1 MIRSIICAVMT
12 AVFVPVAVLS
22 QNAGDSL
29 TRDEVVRLTLTNQP
43 QIMQA
48 QQNLTVAEARVDVN
62 RAALWPD
69 IGLVGVYTRLDPV
82 AKLEVGGATEKL
94 FPNDNYDVQ
103 VDLEHTLYDFG
114 RKRTAISVAQR
125 SRQMAQDNIDLVRLT
140 LAYQAISAF
149 NNALILQ
156 NTIAV
161 IDSQLVA
168 LRQHAAVSTKK
179 IQAGTAT
186 NYDTLTTQVRIAV
199 ATNDRTDA
207 VRALNS
213 QIIILHELTGLPDA
227 SPINLKGD
235 YATVTPMPQ
244 LDSLLQTAE
253 NQRPEMVMARDAE
266 QVAATQTHL
275 VSLGDKPSLSLAVGS
290 GFKNGYFPNI
300 AEPHLNWN
308 AGLIFRMP
316 LFNGHRTQYEESGA
330 HAALEA
336 AKQHTADMIRK
347 ITGDVRQ
354 AFLDVQT
361 SLSKIATTEVQIRQA
376 EQAVA
381 MAVIRYQ
388 AGVITNVELL
398 DAQTALLQTRLIRLR
413 ALYEYTVG
421 LANLDRATGRRMW

>member
-1 MIRSIICAVMT
+1 MKSRIFRMVVT
-12 AVFVPVAVLS
+12 AVAIPVAALA
-22 QNAGDSL
+22 QNASDSL
-29 TRDEVVRLTLTNQP
+29 TRDDVVRLTLTNQP
-43 QIMQA
+43 QILQA
-48 QQNLTVAEARVDVN
+48 QQNLAAAEARVGVN
-62 RAALWPD
+62 RSAWWPD
-69 IGLVGVYTRLDPV
+69 IGLAGVYTRLDPV
-82 AKLEVGGATEKL
+82 SELEVGGATDKL

-103 VDLEHTLYDFG
+103 VEAEHTLYDFG
-114 RKRTAISVAQR
+114 RRRTAVSAAER
-125 SRQMAQDNIDLVRLT
+125 SRQAAQDNIDLVRLT

-168 LRQHAAVSTKK
+168 LRQHAAASTKK

-207 VRALNS
+207 VRALSS
-213 QIIILHELTGLPDA
+213 QMIILRELTGLPDA
-227 SPINLKGD
+227 SPLDLKGEF
-235 YATVTPMPQ
+235 AAVAPVPQ
-244 LDSLLQTAE
+244 LDSLLSAAQS
-253 NQRPEMVMARDAE
+253 QRPEMILARDAE
-266 QVAATQTHL
+266 QVAATQAQL
-275 VSLGDKPSLSLAVGS
+275 ASLGDKPSLALAVGS
-290 GFKNGYFPNI
+290 GFKNGYFPDI
-300 AEPHLNWN
+300 AEPRLNWS
-308 AGLIFRMP
+308 AGVKFRMP
-316 LFNGHRTQYEESGA
+316 LFNGYRTRYEES
-330 HAALEA
+330 AARAGLEA
-336 AKQHTADMIRK
+336 AKQHTADAARK

-354 AFLDVQT
+354 SLLDVQT

-381 MAVIRYQ
+381 MAVTRYE

-421 LANLDRATGRRMW
+421 LANLDRATGRRIW